1 MLLKLRK
8 DAAGSRE
15 FAAWPVAVWLLL
27 LLAAYSGVQYLRFG
41 NYFYLA
47 AAMGVIVVCAGC
59 VLRQEW
65 ARLAMPATAVLL
77 VCWAIYSGVLMW
89 MGREKFEVARQM
101 ALDNPQL
108 GDAGLMMVERAR
120 RTFQVVLAI
129 KAIGVP
135 LLLWLAWTMG
145 RPKVAAQFHTRRR

>member
-1 MLLKLRK
+1 MLL
-8 DAAGSRE
+8 A
-15 FAAWPVAVWLLL
+15 
-27 LLAAYSGVQYLRFG
+27 
-41 NYFYLA
+41 
-47 AAMGVIVVCAGC
+47 
-59 VLRQEW
+59 
-65 ARLAMPATAVLL
+65 
-77 VCWAIYSGVLMW
+77 CWAVYSGVLMW
-89 MGREKFEVARQM
+89 LGREKFEVARQV

-120 RTFQVVLAI
+120 RAFQVMLAI